1 MIPMMTPWMMKQR
14 EYIPPLIMVKLN
26 LKGLLSLLKILVKN
40 MKQIKM
46 LQEQA
51 KKNIYHRPKP
61 TYTIPSLTAEMKILK
76 SNEKYLRPTLFCNC
90 QAPEVVALAYQ
101 LGAYK
106 KTDREFAEAAFEFAK
121 REITLEIHPL
131 DDVVHVLRRGTGT
144 CIHKISVFIALCRAA
159 GIPARYKFYA
169 LTILDNWLG
178 PSFER
183 APLMRQWYD
192 AMGFFMMHGQ
202 GEVFIDGKWIPAD
215 VGAEPARQAASG
227 LPITKLGEESI
238 GLWLFPL
245 PGTIMSRESIPL
257 GLGMASYV
265 LMRRVVP
272 HSVAGINIG
281 ILEQIEQGKKIIFDA
296 GGEEAYDTLARKKR
310 RLRDPTVDLE
320 KRKGITFEEEN

>member
-1 MIPMMTPWMMKQR
+1 MMTPWMMKQR
-14 EYIPPLIMVKLN
+14 EYIPPLIMVQLN
-26 LKGLLSLLKILVKN
+26 LKGLFSLSKILLKNI
-40 MKQIKM
+40 KQIQQ
-46 LQEQA
+46 LQQQA
-51 KKNIYHRPKP
+51 KHNVYHRPKP
-61 TYTIPSLTAEMKILK
+61 NYTIPSFTSEMKIMK
-76 SNEKYLRPTLFCNC
+76 KTEKYLRPTLFCNC
-90 QAPEVVALAYQ
+90 EAPEVVALAYH

-106 KTDREFAEAAFEFAK
+106 KSDREFATAAFEFAK
-121 REITLEIHPL
+121 REIILEIHPL
-131 DDVVHVLRRGTGT
+131 DDVVQVLQRGTGT

-202 GEVFIDGKWIPAD
+202 GEVLIDGKWIPAD
-215 VGAEPARQAASG
+215 VGAEPARQAAAG

-257 GLGMASYV
+257 GLGLASQV

-272 HSVAGINIG
+272 NSVAGINIG
-281 ILEQIEQGKKIIFDA
+281 ILEQIEQGKKIIADA
-296 GGEEAYDTLARKKR
+296 GGEQAYDEMARKKR
-310 RLRDPTVDLE
+310 RLRDPTVHLE
-320 KRKGITFEEEN
+320 KKNGILFGDE

>member
-1 MIPMMTPWMMKQR
+1 MMTPWMMKQR

-26 LKGLLSLLKILVKN
+26 LKGLFSLVKILLKN
-40 MKQIKM
+40 IKEIKAM
-46 LQEQA
+46 QQQGE
-51 KKNIYHRPKP
+51 KNIYHRPKP
-61 TYTIPSLTAEMKILK
+61 TYTIPPLTSEMKTLMN
-76 SNEKYLRPTLFCNC
+76 NEKYLRPTLFCNC
-90 QAPEVVALAYQ
+90 QAPEVVALAYE
-101 LGAYK
+101 LGAFK

-121 REITLEIHPL
+121 RKIILEIHPL
-131 DDVVHVLRRGTGT
+131 DDVVPVLKRGTGT

-202 GEVFIDGKWIPAD
+202 GEVLIDRQWIPAD
-215 VGAEPARQAASG
+215 VGAEPPRQAASS
-227 LPITKLGEESI
+227 LPVTKLGEESI

-257 GLGMASYV
+257 GLGKASYV

-272 HSVAGINIG
+272 NSVAGINIG
-281 ILEQIEQGKKIIFDA
+281 ILEQITQGQKIMSDA
-296 GGEEAYDTLARKKR
+296 GGEEAYDSMIRKKR
-310 RLRDPTVDLE
+310 KLRDPTVELQ
-320 KRKGITFEEEN
+320 KKKGITFGE